1 MNSAIYSGRVM
12 HRRFSPVKHRF
23 SYGVYYLWLD
33 LDELET
39 LDRTIPAFG
48 HNRAAPF
55 SFHDR
60 DHGPRDGTPLRP
72 WLDGQL
78 EQAGIDL
85 EGGPVRILT
94 LPRIFG
100 YVFNPVS
107 VWCGYGPRGDLRAV
121 LYEISNTFGQWHH
134 HLLPVDGLD
143 PSGNARHDFDKELFV
158 SPFIDMDATY
168 EFRMRP
174 PDDRAALLV
183 REHLPSGHLLTAT
196 FVARR
201 KELTAEGLWREFS
214 IHPMMTL
221 KVLGGIHWEALR
233 LWLKGAPFR
242 RHGPAP
248 DRLVSV
254 ELARETLHVI

>member
-1 MNSAIYSGRVM
+1 MNSAIYSGTVR
-12 HRRFSPVKHRF
+12 HRRFSPVEHRF

-39 LDRTIPAFG
+39 LDRTIPGFG

-60 DHGPRDGTPLRP
+60 DHGARDGTPLRP
-72 WLDGQL
+72 WLNGLL
-78 EQAGIDL
+78 EEAGIDL
-85 EGGPVRILT
+85 EGGAVRILT

-107 VWCGYGPRGDLRAV
+107 LWCGYGPLGDLRAV

-134 HLLPVDGLD
+134 HLHPVDGLD
-143 PSGNARHDFDKELFV
+143 SAGNARHVFEKELSV

-174 PDDRAALLV
+174 PDERAALLV

-201 KELTAEGLWREFS
+201 KELTVGSLWREFAF
-214 IHPMMTL
+214 HPMVTM
-221 KVLGGIHWEALR
+221 KVIGGIHWEALR

-242 RHGPAP
+242 RHGRAP
-248 DRLVSV
+248 DRLVTV
-254 ELARETLHVI
+254 VPAREAHPVG

>member
-1 MNSAIYSGRVM
+1 M
-12 HRRFSPVKHRF
+12 
-23 SYGVYYLWLD
+23 
-33 LDELET
+33 
-39 LDRTIPAFG
+39 
-48 HNRAAPF
+48 
-55 SFHDR
+55 
-60 DHGPRDGTPLRP
+60 
-72 WLDGQL
+72 
-78 EQAGIDL
+78 
-85 EGGPVRILT
+85 RILT

-134 HLLPVDGLD
+134 HLHPVDGLD
-143 PSGNARHDFDKELFV
+143 PAGNSRHVFEKELSV
-158 SPFIDMDATY
+158 SPFIEMDATY

-174 PDDRAALLV
+174 PEERAALPV

-201 KELTAEGLWREFS
+201 KELTAGSLWREFAF
-214 IHPMMTL
+214 HPMVTM
-221 KVLGGIHWEALR
+221 KVIGGIHWEALR

-248 DRLVSV
+248 DRLVTV
-254 ELARETLHVI
+254 DARREGTPSDDGPSNGTILEVVCRRMRRGSLTVRWPDGTIGRFEGARPGPRAEIDLHDFRVVRRLG